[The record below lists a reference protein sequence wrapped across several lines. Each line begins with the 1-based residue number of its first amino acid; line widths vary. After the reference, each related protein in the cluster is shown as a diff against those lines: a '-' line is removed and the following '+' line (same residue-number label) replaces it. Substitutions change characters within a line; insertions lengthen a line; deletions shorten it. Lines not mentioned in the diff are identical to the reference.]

1 MNNAKES
8 IYMIML
14 NNVEEKVQLEVLIH
28 KRCYFEFK
36 RGEDIFS
43 SFCYEIR
50 LIFKYVITFNF
61 KINLLI
67 LSM

>member
-8 IYMIML
+8 IYMNRL
-14 NNVEEKVQLEVLIH
+14 NKTEEKVQLEVLIH
-28 KRCYFEFK
+28 KGCYFEFK
-36 RGEDIFS
+36 WEVIFS
-43 SFCYEIR
+43 FYYEIR

-67 LSM
+67 LKM